1 MAFNFIYTFFS
12 VPFQHEYQTRKS
24 IPDGV
29 YGRSM
34 WSWQVSLEEAVPT
47 AAAVVKELAAPVAAS
62 LVQPPPTASCW
73 RSRSFAID

>member
-12 VPFQHEYQTRKS
+12 IPFQHKYQTRKS

-29 YGRSM
+29 YRRNI
-34 WSWQVSLEEAVPT
+34 WSWQVSLEKAVPT
-47 AAAVVKELAAPVAAS
+47 AAIVVKELAVLVAAS
-62 LVQPPPTASCW
+62 LVQPPPTASYW